1 MKPSAAGPFA
11 TWLFVGLGVLGLG
24 EARAQDAPAATPTAD
39 AGGIGFDA
47 DRLHRLDAA
56 VEAALAQAKLP
67 GAVVLVGRGDRIGY
81 VKAFGRRA
89 VQPAEQPM
97 TRDTIF
103 DMASLTKPVA
113 TATSVMILI
122 DEGKIRLSDRLIKFL
137 PEFDNHGKGQITIE
151 HLLRHRAGLMPD
163 NAIGDY
169 KDGPEEAWKK
179 LAALS
184 LDFRPGERFV
194 YSDVGFEIL
203 GRLVE
208 KVSGQTLDQF
218 ARERI
223 YQPAGM
229 TDAHFRPTAGDASK
243 WPNVDRIAPTE
254 PAEPGQPVLRGAVH
268 DPRSRALGGVAG
280 HAGLFATAD
289 DLSALARTLLNK
301 GVAPSGKRILSPL
314 AVRMMLDTGDTP
326 PSQRRGLGWDVE
338 TDFSSPRGE
347 LFGPSSFGHTGFT
360 GTSIWIDPETR
371 AYVIILTSRLHPD
384 NKAGSTTPLR
394 RMVATLAAAAVT
406 DLPAPAPKPAPPVL
420 AARRA
425 PILSVKCGIDVLA
438 SRDFAPLRGRRVGLI
453 TNHTGQAADG
463 RSTIDVLFHAPEV
476 KLVRLFSPEHGVR
489 GALDVEKIANDV
501 DEATKLPIVSLY
513 EGKKR
518 KPSTD
523 DLADLDVLVYDIQ
536 DIGVRYYT
544 YISTLGL
551 VLEAAKSAGK
561 KVVVLDRPNP
571 IGGLGVGGP
580 VRDDD
585 QESFIA
591 YHSIPIRHGMTVG
604 ELAKLYNTERKI
616 EADLEVVPC
625 EGWTRDATY
634 DRTGLRWV
642 NPSPNMRSLTEALL
656 YPGVGWL
663 EATNLAT
670 GRGTDTPF
678 ERVGAPWIKP
688 AEWAKALNDAS
699 IPGSRFVPI
708 EFVPSERQYKGER
721 CGGVQ
726 ILVVDWSTFDPI
738 KLGLGLA
745 STLRKGYKDQWKPDR
760 LQPMLADH
768 ATYQAILDGKTAGRI
783 EGLWVQELAD
793 FAEVRDRYLIYPE

>member
-1 MKPSAAGPFA
+1 MALS
-11 TWLFVGLGVLGLG
+11 LFMGLGSFGIG
-24 EARAQDAPAATPTAD
+24 DARAQDVPDAARL
-39 AGGIGFDA
+39 GFDVG
-47 DRLHRLDAA
+47 RLNRLDAA
-56 VEAALAQAKLP
+56 VEAALAEAKLP
-67 GAVVLVGRGDRIGY
+67 GAVVLVGRDGGIGY
-81 VKAFGRRA
+81 AKAFGRRA
-89 VQPAEQPM
+89 VVPAEQPM

-113 TATSVMILI
+113 TATAVMILI
-122 DEGKIRLSDRLIKFL
+122 DEGKIRLSDRLVKHL

-169 KDGPEEAWKK
+169 KNGSEEAWKRI
-179 LAALS
+179 ANLS
-184 LDFRPGERFV
+184 LDYRPGDRFV

-203 GRLVE
+203 GKLVE
-208 KVSGQTLDQF
+208 KVSGRTLDQF
-218 ARERI
+218 TRERI
-223 YQPAGM
+223 FEPAGM
-229 TDAHFRPTAGDASK
+229 TDAHFRPTGGDASK
-243 WPNVDRIAPTE
+243 WPGVDRIAPTE
-254 PAEPGQPVLRGAVH
+254 PAEPGQAVLRGVVH
-268 DPRSRALGGVAG
+268 DPRSRAFGGVAG

-289 DLSALARTLLNK
+289 DLAAYARTLLN
-301 GVAPSGKRILSPL
+301 GGLAPSGKRLLSPL
-314 AVRMMLDTGDTP
+314 AVRMMLDAADTP
-326 PSQRRGLGWDVE
+326 LDQRRGLGWDVA
-338 TDFSSPRGE
+338 TDYSSPRGD
-347 LFGPSSFGHTGFT
+347 LFGPTSFGHTGFT

-371 AYVIILTSRLHPD
+371 TYVILLTSRLHPD
-384 NKAGSTTPLR
+384 NKAGSTTPIR
-394 RMVATLAAAAVT
+394 RLVATLAASALAEVPAAAPR
-406 DLPAPAPKPAPPVL
+406 PASSVPAS
-420 AARRA
+420 AARRS
-425 PILSVKCGIDVLA
+425 PTSTVRCGIDVLA
-438 SRDFAPLRGRRVGLI
+438 SQGFAPLRGRRVGLI
-453 TNHTGQAADG
+453 TNHTGLSADG
-463 RSTIDVLFHAPEV
+463 RSTIDVLFHAPDV

-489 GALDVEKIANDV
+489 GALDTEKIANDV

-518 KPSTD
+518 KPSNE

-561 KVVVLDRPNP
+561 RVIVLDRPNP
-571 IGGLGVGGP
+571 LGGLAVGGP

-591 YHSIPIRHGMTVG
+591 FHAIPIRHGMTVG
-604 ELAKLYNTERKI
+604 EIAKLYNAERKI
-616 EADLEVVPC
+616 GANLEVVPC

-670 GRGTDTPF
+670 GRGTDAPF

-688 AEWAKALNDAS
+688 TQWAKALNDAA
-699 IPGSRFVPI
+699 IPGARFVPI

-738 KLGLGLA
+738 KLGVGLA
-745 STLRKGYKDQWKPDR
+745 LTLRKGYPDQWKPER
-760 LQPMLADH
+760 LLPMLADRS
-768 ATYQAILDGKTAGRI
+768 TYQAILDGKSLGRI
-783 EGLWVQELAD
+783 EALWVQELAD